1 MKVFYGLDH
10 IDKIPNAVVTSGTF
24 DGVHVGHQKIL
35 QRISETAKKDNG
47 YTVLITFWPHP
58 RMVLNQNSGDL
69 KLLSTIDEKIELLRS
84 FGLDYLVV
92 IPFTKE
98 FSKLSSFQF
107 VNDILVNTIG
117 TKKLI
122 IGYDHHFGRNREG
135 SFEYLNENAEEF
147 GFKVEEISRQ
157 DIDDIG
163 ISSTKIRNS
172 LLNHKIHIANEFLG
186 RNYDIRGKVIHGDS
200 RGTSMGFP
208 TANIEIK
215 EDYKLIP
222 ADGVYAV
229 EVEFY
234 GSEFYGMLNIG
245 KRPTVD
251 GRKKQ
256 MEVHIFDF
264 DQDIYGETLII
275 RFLDFI
281 RIEKKFSD
289 IQELKNQLKTDMQTV
304 KQRINKSTKHDR

>member
-1 MKVFYGLDH
+1 MKVFYGLEH
-10 IDKIPNAVVTSGTF
+10 IEKIPNAVVTSGTF
-24 DGVHVGHQKIL
+24 DGVHIGHQKIL
-35 QRISETAKKDNG
+35 QRISETAKKDKG
-47 YTVLITFWPHP
+47 YSVLITFWPHP
-58 RMVLNQNSGDL
+58 RLVLDQNNSQL

-92 IPFTKE
+92 IPFTKS

-107 VNDILVNTIG
+107 VNDILVETIG

-135 SFEYLNENAEEF
+135 SFEYLNENANKF
-147 GFKVEEISRQ
+147 GFTVEEISRQ

-163 ISSTKIRNS
+163 ISSTKIRHS
-172 LLNHKIHIANEFLG
+172 LLNHQISIANDFLG
-186 RNYDIRGKVIHGDS
+186 RPYEVRGKVVHGDS
-200 RGTSMGFP
+200 RGKEMGFP
-208 TANIEIK
+208 TANVEIK

-222 ADGVYAV
+222 SDGVYAV

-245 KRPTVD
+245 MRPTID
-251 GRKKQ
+251 GKKKQ

-264 DQDIYGETLII
+264 NQEIYGETLII

-289 IQELKNQLKTDMQTV
+289 IQELKKQLDTDMKTV
-304 KQRINKSTKHDR
+304 KDRIKKINKP

>member
-1 MKVFYGLDH
+1 MKVFYGLEH
-10 IDKIPNAVVTSGTF
+10 IEKIPNAVVTSGTF
-24 DGVHVGHQKIL
+24 DGVHIGHQKIL

-47 YTVLITFWPHP
+47 YSVLITFWPHP
-58 RMVLNQNSGDL
+58 RLVLDQNNSQL

-92 IPFTKE
+92 IPFTKA

-107 VNDILVNTIG
+107 VNDILVKTIG

-135 SFEYLNENAEEF
+135 SFEYLNENAEKF
-147 GFKVEEISRQ
+147 GFTVEEISRQ

-172 LLNHKIHIANEFLG
+172 LLNHNISVANDFLG
-186 RNYDIRGKVIHGDS
+186 RPYEIRGKVVHGDS
-200 RGTSMGFP
+200 RGKEMGFP
-208 TANIEIK
+208 TANVEIK

-222 ADGVYAV
+222 CDSVYAV

-245 KRPTVD
+245 MRPTVD
-251 GRKKQ
+251 GKKKQ

-264 DQDIYGETLII
+264 NQEIYGETLIV

-289 IQELKNQLKTDMQTV
+289 IQELKIQLDTDMKTV
-304 KQRINKSTKHDR
+304 KERIKKINKT

>member
-35 QRISETAKKDNG
+35 QRLSETAKKDNG
-47 YTVLITFWPHP
+47 YSVLITFWPHP
-58 RMVLNQNSGDL
+58 RMVLNQNNKDL

-84 FGLDYLVV
+84 FGLNYLVV
-92 IPFTKE
+92 IPFTTE

-107 VNDILVNTIG
+107 VNEILVNKIG
-117 TKKLI
+117 TKKLV

-135 SFEYLNENAEEF
+135 SFEYLNENSKEF
-147 GFKVEEISRQ
+147 GFAVEEISRQ

-163 ISSTKIRNS
+163 ISSTKIRDS
-172 LLNHKIHIANEFLG
+172 LLNHNISTANEFLG
-186 RNYDIRGKVIHGDS
+186 RAYDIRGKVVHGDS
-200 RGTSMGFP
+200 RGKEMGFP
-208 TANIEIK
+208 TANVEIK

-245 KRPTVD
+245 MRPTVD
-251 GRKKQ
+251 GKKKQ

-264 DQDIYGETLII
+264 DQNIYGETLIV
-275 RFLDFI
+275 RFIDFI
-281 RIEKKFSD
+281 RFEKKFSD
-289 IQELKNQLKTDMQTV
+289 IQELMDQLKTDMNTV
-304 KQRINKSTKHDR
+304 KERIKKIKLV